1 MDCLEETFHIGR
13 ELGVPVVIS
22 HHKVVGQANHGRS
35 VQTLARIAEQMKTQP
50 VCLDC
55 YPYNASSTILEQAL
69 VDGAA
74 RVIVTWSKAHP
85 RFSGRDLDEVARELG
100 CPVEEAVR
108 RLQPAGA
115 IYFRM
120 HEDDVARI
128 LQFDETMV
136 GSDGCLMT
144 RRRTRAWGSFPRV
157 LGHYAR
163 GLGLFPLEKAIHKMT
178 GLTAARFGLADRGV
192 LREGAHADLV
202 LLDAGR
208 WPIAPPSRSR
218 SRRRRAS
225 CRSGPMAG
233 RYGGTARPRASGRG
247 RCCVARP
254 DAGQG
259 RAVGVPTGV
268 RALQTIDFQ
277 AANFSDLDLSGH
289 QPAARHVQHLTRH
302 EAGLVGGEE
311 QAGVGHS
318 GVPSR
323 RSAVTPATAS
333 LISCGT
339 LLSSGVLMR
348 PGARPLTVTSCSP
361 SSAAQ
366 CRVRPISAVGGG
378 VVRRHDIAIGL
389 ARHRG
394 HVDDA
399 IWRRATMCGVARRVM

>member
-1 MDCLEETFHIGR
+1 MVMDCLEETFHIGR

-85 RFSGRDLDEVARELG
+85 QFSGRDLDEVARELG

-136 GSDGCLMT
+136 GSDGLPHDET
-144 RRRTRAWGSFPRV
+144 PHPRLWGSFPRV

-202 LLDAGR
+202 LLDAGQVADR
-208 WPIAPPSRSR
+208 ATFAQPIAPS
-218 SRRRRAS
+218 
-225 CRSGPMAG
+225 AG
-233 RYGGTARPRASGRG
+233 IVSVWTNGRPVWRDARPPASGRG

-268 RALQTIDFQ
+268 RALQAIDFQ
-277 AANFSDLDLSGH
+277 AANFFRSRPFRSSTSRPPRPAPDPSRSGPGRRRRTGRRRPLPRAC
-289 QPAARHVQHLTRH
+289 PAA
-302 EAGLVGGEE
+302 A
-311 QAGVGHS
+311 A
-318 GVPSR
+318 PSR
-323 RSAVTPATAS
+323 RP
-333 LISCGT
+333 
-339 LLSSGVLMR
+339 
-348 PGARPLTVTSCSP
+348 
-361 SSAAQ
+361 
-366 CRVRPISAVGGG
+366 
-378 VVRRHDIAIGL
+378 RR
-389 ARHRG
+389 R
-394 HVDDA
+394 
-399 IWRRATMCGVARRVM
+399 